1 MIGGNHNASFL
12 AGGGATSKLIATHD
26 WSESLGRMESWP
38 SSLKTTVGILLHSPV
53 PIVLLWGE
61 DGIMIYND
69 AYSVFAADRHPQLL
83 GSKVREGWP
92 EVADF
97 NDHVMKVGMAGGTLS
112 YRDQELTLHRSGA
125 PEQVFMNLDYSP
137 VFGENGQP
145 AGVIAFVVETSLRV
159 GAERKVQQNEARL
172 LFLDALGKET
182 ARSNDANAIMAI
194 TTKMTGEYLKVAI
207 CAYADMDVDQDGFTI
222 RGDWSAPG
230 SPSIVGH
237 YSLAD
242 FGRLAVQNLGA
253 GRPLVVD
260 DNLREL
266 APEEAATFQDIGI
279 ASTICMPLVKEGRL
293 RALMAIHDK
302 VPRVWTD
309 EELALIT
316 EVTERSWAHIERVSA
331 EAALRAREQQLRVL
345 AQVMPN
351 HVWNAQPDGLLDWFN
366 EQVYMYSGKREGELD
381 GNGWAKIV
389 HPEDLAGA
397 LERWTASLASGDDY
411 EAEFRL
417 RRYDGE
423 YRWHLARAVALRDRA
438 GAILRWIGT
447 NTDVDDQKNAEGL
460 LERRLEQRT
469 AERDRIWRV
478 SQDMLGVA
486 DSGGVWLSINPAWTR
501 ILGWTERELVGR
513 TSEWLEHPQ
522 DNEATRTEIARMARG
537 APTSTFVNR
546 LRAKDSSYRTFS
558 WSATPVEGT
567 LYCTARDITQ
577 QREQELALAAAED
590 QLRHAQKMEAVGQ
603 LTGGIAHDFNNLL
616 QGIIGGLEL
625 IQRRIQEGRLNDI
638 DRFIKAAA
646 ESAHRAAAL
655 THRLLAFSRRQT
667 LDPSPTDVNRLI
679 TGMEDMIT
687 RTMGPQIAIEVV
699 GSAGLWPTKVDA
711 PQLESALLNLCIN
724 ARDAMPDGGRLTIE
738 TTNKRF
744 DDRAAHVHELPPG
757 QYLTLSVTDTGSGM
771 PPDVAAKAFDP
782 FFTTKPLGKGTGLG
796 LSMVY
801 GFVRQS
807 GGQVRVYSEVGKGTT
822 MCIYLPR
829 YSGALDDNVSP
840 KKEAVE
846 RGFGETVL
854 VIDDELNVRMLVSE
868 VLTEQHYLTL
878 EAKDGPSAFAILES
892 GKRIDLMITDV
903 GLPGGLNGRQI
914 ADRAR
919 ALRPKLKILFITGY
933 AENAAISNH
942 LEPGM
947 SVLAK
952 PFAMS
957 ALANKVREMLELK

>member
-1 MIGGNHNASFL
+1 VIGGSHNASFL
-12 AGGGATSKLIATHD
+12 AGGGTTAKLIASHD
-26 WSESLGRMESWP
+26 WSESLGSIESWP
-38 SSLKTTVGILLHSPV
+38 ASLKTTVGILLHSPV

-69 AYSVFAADRHPQLL
+69 AYSVFAGGRHPQLL

-92 EVADF
+92 EVAEF
-97 NDHVMKVGMAGGTLS
+97 NDNVMKVGMAGDTLS

-125 PEQVFMNLDYSP
+125 AEQVFMNLDYSP
-137 VFGENGQP
+137 VFGEGGKP
-145 AGVIAFVVETSLRV
+145 AGVIAVVVETSLRV
-159 GAERKVQQNEARL
+159 AAERKVQQNEARL

-182 ARSNDANAIMAI
+182 AKSHDADAIMAI

-207 CAYADMDVDQDGFTI
+207 CAYADMDADQDGFTI

-242 FGRLAVQNLGA
+242 FGKLAVRNLGA
-253 GRPLVVD
+253 GRPLVVN

-266 APEEAATFQDIGI
+266 APEEAATFQNIGI
-279 ASTICMPLVKEGRL
+279 AATICMPLVKEGRL
-293 RALMAIHDK
+293 TALMAIHDK
-302 VPRVWTD
+302 VPRLWTD
-309 EELALIT
+309 EDLALIT
-316 EVTERSWAHIERVSA
+316 EVTERSWAHIERVSS
-331 EAALRAREQQLRVL
+331 EVALRAREAQLRVL
-345 AQVMPN
+345 AQAMPN
-351 HVWNAQPDGLLDWFN
+351 HVWNARPDGLLDWFN

-381 GNGWAKIV
+381 GNGWAEIV
-389 HPEDLAGA
+389 HPDDLPITV
-397 LERWTASLASGDDY
+397 ERWTAALESGDDY

-423 YRWHLARAVALRDRA
+423 YRWHLARAVALRDRE
-438 GAILRWIGT
+438 GTILRWIGT

-469 AERDRIWRV
+469 AERDRIWQV

-486 DSGGVWLSINPAWTR
+486 DGRGVWISVNPAWTR

-513 TSEWLEHPQ
+513 TSEWLEHPE
-522 DNEATRTEIARMARG
+522 DREASRVEIARLAEG
-537 APTSTFVNR
+537 VPSLTFANR
-546 LRAKDSSYRTFS
+546 LRARDGSYRTLS

-567 LYCTARDITQ
+567 LYCSARDITQ

-590 QLRHAQKMEAVGQ
+590 QLRQAQKMEAVGQ

-616 QGIIGGLEL
+616 QGISGGLER
-625 IQRRIQEGRLNDI
+625 IQRRIEDGRLNDI
-638 DRFIKAAA
+638 DRFIKAAT
-646 ESAHRAAAL
+646 ESTHRAAAL

-667 LDPSPTDVNRLI
+667 LDPRPTDVNRLI
-679 TGMEDMIT
+679 ASMEDLIS
-687 RTMGPQIAIEVV
+687 RTMGPQIAVEVV

-738 TTNKRF
+738 TANKWL
-744 DDRAAHVHELPPG
+744 DDRAARERELPPG
-757 QYLTLSVTDTGSGM
+757 QYLSLCITDTGTGM
-771 PPDVAAKAFDP
+771 PPDVVAKAFDP

-796 LSMVY
+796 LSMIY

-807 GGQVRVYSEVGKGTT
+807 GGQVRAYSEVGKGTT

-829 YSGALDDNVSP
+829 HTGAVDDNAAQ
-840 KKEAVE
+840 EETAVE

-854 VIDDELNVRMLVSE
+854 VVDDEPNIRMLVSE
-868 VLTEQHYLTL
+868 VLTEQHYRILDAT
-878 EAKDGPSAFAILES
+878 DGPSAFAILES

-919 ALRPKLKILFITGY
+919 VLRPKLQILFITGY
-933 AENAAISNH
+933 AENAAVSNH

-957 ALANKVREMLELK
+957 TLANKVREMLESK